1 MDTYHYTCLYCGK
14 TYKPNRRKKQKY
26 CSNSCR
32 TRAFQIRNPK
42 LGSTLPSV
50 EKKSESV
57 TIDKISKAGVGNALL
72 GSLLAEGV
80 QILARKVFEN
90 EDNTAVTKKDFKEM
104 KELIINRFH
113 PILNMAP
120 NPFGNYPFYDSETK
134 SVVYLKKR

>member
-50 EKKSESV
+50 EKKSAPM
-57 TIDKISKAGVGNALL
+57 KIEKMSLSGVANAAAGVAAVKL
-72 GSLLAEGV
+72 
-80 QILARKVFEN
+80 FESIITSN
-90 EDNTAVTKKDFKEM
+90 ENKHATKKDIREL
-104 KELIINRFH
+104 KELLISRYL
-113 PILNMAP
+113 PILNVPP
-120 NPFGNYPFYDSETK
+120 NNLGEHPFFDMQMK
-134 SVVYLKKR
+134 HLVYLEKR